1 LFVPELKGRSLEEL
15 DLLYEAGVPAR
26 KFASYDVSHLKR
38 TPVVAEGEK
47 VGSIFEV
54 RRRSRRRKAGAGNRK
69 E

>member
-47 VGSIFEV
+47 VGSIFEEYP
-54 RRRSRRRKAGAGNRK
+54 RGKK
-69 E
+69 EISEA